1 MLLCGDAAVW
11 WPDVKASIPSWCDA
25 ISALRDAFGDR
36 RPLLRIYAQ
45 LFKRGQQND
54 ERTGDLSE
62 KVQLDMIYG
71 IVSRRV
77 EERIRRDEVSSF
89 DVLLQRA
96 RQIEDATDELR
107 YEHDA
112 SRPTG
117 ELARKPYES
126 TTGTG
131 RTRPPPAV
139 AARTAACAPSGAA
152 PGHEPATQ
160 PPLVPGTPCV
170 HDSVER
176 KRCSKSS
183 YCLFFGHER
192 NQFCKLD
199 SKEGDQFYTNLS
211 KNRTHSKSSESAVKS
226 DQSFYCVDYRR
237 LNVIAKADSYPMPSI
252 EELFQ
257 SMKRDRFMN
266 TLDLRF
272 SYWQL
277 HVRECDID
285 NTAFVCPLGN
295 FRFKRML
302 CGLR

>member
-1 MLLCGDAAVW
+1 MLCGDAAVW
-11 WPDVKASIPSWCDA
+11 WLGVKSSISSWYDA
-25 ISALRDAFGDR
+25 VSALRDVFGDC
-36 RPLLRIYAQ
+36 RPPHRIYAQ

-54 ERTGDLSE
+54 ERTDRFIAATRALLAKLPAGDLSE

-71 IVSRRV
+71 LLSRRV
-77 EERIRRDEVSSF
+77 RERLRRDEVSSF

-160 PPLVPGTPCV
+160 PP
-170 HDSVER
+170 
-176 KRCSKSS
+176 
-183 YCLFFGHER
+183 
-192 NQFCKLD
+192 
-199 SKEGDQFYTNLS
+199 
-211 KNRTHSKSSESAVKS
+211 
-226 DQSFYCVDYRR
+226 
-237 LNVIAKADSYPMPSI
+237 
-252 EELFQ
+252 
-257 SMKRDRFMN
+257 
-266 TLDLRF
+266 
-272 SYWQL
+272 
-277 HVRECDID
+277 
-285 NTAFVCPLGN
+285 
-295 FRFKRML
+295 
-302 CGLR
+302 

>member
-107 YEHDA
+107 YEHNA
-112 SRPTG
+112 SRLTG
-117 ELARKPYES
+117 ELARIN
-126 TTGTG
+126 G
-131 RTRPPPAV
+131 RCQTCRPPPAV
-139 AARTAACAPSGAA
+139 TARTAACASSGA
-152 PGHEPATQ
+152 
-160 PPLVPGTPCV
+160 VP
-170 HDSVER
+170 DAAAA
-176 KRCSKSS
+176 CS
-183 YCLFFGHER
+183 R
-192 NQFCKLD
+192 N
-199 SKEGDQFYTNLS
+199 
-211 KNRTHSKSSESAVKS
+211 A
-226 DQSFYCVDYRR
+226 
-237 LNVIAKADSYPMPSI
+237 
-252 EELFQ
+252 
-257 SMKRDRFMN
+257 
-266 TLDLRF
+266 
-272 SYWQL
+272 
-277 HVRECDID
+277 
-285 NTAFVCPLGN
+285 
-295 FRFKRML
+295 L
-302 CGLR
+302 CT